1 MKKMNSLDKI
11 KLIKIALVTQKLNIR
26 INYNVLEYNNLDTL
40 QKGYSSNRE
49 LQIIV
54 RKKDKGYNYGLI
66 IELIRNNIIISTF
79 SDYDKPEALDL
90 DYVVA
95 KMSFKIKQLIA
106 LIKTYIKEKK
116 IPDKYLVEQMVA
128 LTKFRID
135 SEKVLVM
142 QNPSSLF
149 SDICG
154 DILRLVD
161 RDLYA
166 IIRHN
171 DKKIRKI

>member
-1 MKKMNSLDKI
+1 MMDNLDKI
-11 KLIKIALVTQKLNIR
+11 KLIKVALVTQKLNIK
-26 INYNVLEYNNLDTL
+26 INYNVLEYINLDTL
-40 QKGYSSNRE
+40 QQGYTSNRE

-66 IELIRNNIIISTF
+66 IELIRNNIIILTF

-90 DYVVA
+90 DYIVA
-95 KMSFKIKQLIA
+95 KMPIKVKQLIA
-106 LIKTYIKEKK
+106 LIKTYIKEKRV
-116 IPDKYLVEQMVA
+116 PDKHLVEQMVA

-135 SEKVLVM
+135 SEKILVM

-154 DILRLVD
+154 DILRLVN

>member
-1 MKKMNSLDKI
+1 MNNLDKI
-11 KLIKIALVTQKLNIR
+11 KLIKIALVTQKLNIK

-40 QKGYSSNRE
+40 QTGYSTNRD

-79 SDYDKPEALDL
+79 SDYDKSEARNL

-95 KMSFKIKQLIA
+95 KMSTKIKELMA
-106 LIKTYIKEKK
+106 LIKTYIKEEK
-116 IPDKYLVEQMVA
+116 IPDKHLVEQMVA
-128 LTKFRID
+128 LTKFRVNYERI
-135 SEKVLVM
+135 LVM